1 VCVGVRCGWGQVGR
15 WGGGGG
21 GYPRGGGE
29 GLRGGRRVGGGGR
42 RVRGAGW
49 LAVIRLVGDAA
60 KLSGYVYG
68 RMRRGGGR

>member
-1 VCVGVRCGWGQVGR
+1 VIQLGIMEMYSSLFTTLILSVVRASLSEIQQ
-15 WGGGGG
+15 
-21 GYPRGGGE
+21 PL
-29 GLRGGRRVGGGGR
+29 LR
-42 RVRGAGW
+42 